1 MLSSLSF
8 TVVGDTREAALD
20 NNVQAAVIGVG
31 TGDAGIAQAVAAYRC
46 TRLAS
51 LLEWQYAEQ

>member
-31 TGDAGIAQAVAAYRC
+31 AGDAGIAQAAAG
-46 TRLAS
+46 
-51 LLEWQYAEQ
+51 

>member
-46 TRLAS
+46 TR
-51 LLEWQYAEQ
+51 

>member
-20 NNVQAAVIGVG
+20 NNVRAAVIGVG
-31 TGDAGIAQAVAAYRC
+31 TGDAGIAQAAA
-46 TRLAS
+46 A
-51 LLEWQYAEQ
+51 